1 MRSLR
6 REHLD
11 RLLEKYHHYIKGDV
25 LDVGGKKKN
34 KKGFFRI
41 NHKIIKSLKYV
52 NIDRKTNPDYLAR
65 AEKIPVKKN
74 SFSTILITEL
84 LQYVDDV
91 ELVLSEIKRVSKE
104 KSYIICSVPFLVP
117 VHGDYKIDKRR
128 LTIEYY
134 KKIFKK
140 NNLKII
146 KMEYM
151 GSVFSVIHDIILISF
166 GYASLSKNFI
176 FLKILKY
183 LRFIFKFLDSYF
195 KYESKFI
202 TSGYFFILQNKKK

>member
-1 MRSLR
+1 M
-6 REHLD
+6 
-11 RLLEKYHHYIKGDV
+11 
-25 LDVGGKKKN
+25 
-34 KKGFFRI
+34 
-41 NHKIIKSLKYV
+41 
-52 NIDRKTNPDYLAR
+52 
-65 AEKIPVKKN
+65 
-74 SFSTILITEL
+74 
-84 LQYVDDV
+84 
-91 ELVLSEIKRVSKE
+91 
-104 KSYIICSVPFLVP
+104 VP
-117 VHGDYKIDKRR
+117 VHGDFKIDKRR

-151 GSVFSVIHDIILISF
+151 GSVFSVIYDIILISL

-202 TSGYFFILQNKKK
+202 STGYFFILQNKKK